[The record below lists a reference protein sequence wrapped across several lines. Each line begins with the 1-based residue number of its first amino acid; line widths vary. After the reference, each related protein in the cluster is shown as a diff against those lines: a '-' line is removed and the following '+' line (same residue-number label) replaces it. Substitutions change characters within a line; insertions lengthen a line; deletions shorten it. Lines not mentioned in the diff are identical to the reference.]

1 MGVIVVRVDEAKHK
15 KRNKKKK
22 RYIFRFSILI
32 VLVGAITYALIQNY
46 NKDKDIHEEGDQA
59 PNFELTQ
66 VSENHDD
73 AGEPLR
79 LSDLEGKGVMLN
91 FWATYCEPCE
101 REMPY
106 MEDLYPEYEDDI
118 EIVAVSLDTSELVIN
133 RFINKYDLTFPVV
146 HDTNSEVMDLY
157 NISPLPST
165 IFIDADGKIVDKVNG
180 ELSLDTLEEHFKEI
194 QPK

>member
-1 MGVIVVRVDEAKHK
+1 MIAVRVEEAKHK
-15 KRNKKKK
+15 KRNKKRK
-22 RYIFRFSILI
+22 RYIFRISVLI
-32 VLVGAITYALIQNY
+32 VLVAAVAYALVQNF
-46 NKDKDIHEEGDQA
+46 NKDKDIHEVGDEA

-66 VSENHDD
+66 VSDNENEKGDK
-73 AGEPLR
+73 LR

-106 MEDLYPEYEDDI
+106 MEKLYPEYEDDI
-118 EIVAVSLDTSELVIN
+118 EIVAVSLDSSELVID
-133 RFINKYDLTFPVV
+133 RFIDKHDLTFPVV

-165 IFIDADGKIVDKVNG
+165 IFIDPEGNIVDKVNG
-180 ELSLDTLEEHFKEI
+180 ELSLETLEEHFKEI